1 MCTAVGANSND
12 QIITTSLSYVP
23 TIAYCNMFSIFYL
36 EIISLTKLVSGKKKS
51 DSQMGM
57 KVNAVISVFYLLLF
71 SSLIFMQLIS
81 EHVNDSNNI
90 AIEVYFIKNW
100 FQMQTPYYPRNHL
113 TIFDLNMIILSV
125 VLFIHCLMNL
135 FIAKE
140 TALIHADEVYNR
152 SLSQLLDLKRQG
164 GDSTNF
170 VSKDAAQ
177 KEED

>member
-81 EHVNDSNNI
+81 EHVNGKNNI

-100 FQMQTPYYPRNHL
+100 FQM
-113 TIFDLNMIILSV
+113 
-125 VLFIHCLMNL
+125 
-135 FIAKE
+135 
-140 TALIHADEVYNR
+140 
-152 SLSQLLDLKRQG
+152 
-164 GDSTNF
+164 
-170 VSKDAAQ
+170 
-177 KEED
+177 